1 MKLDIIPTSDIY
13 IGDRFRK
20 DMGDIQELKRS
31 IKEKGLIHP
40 IAVGIMRDDIADN
53 LYVLIAGGRRL
64 MAYLELNLE
73 TIPVRIYERTL
84 TPSQMRSIELEE
96 NIKRKDMSWIEEVR
110 IQKEIHDLQV
120 MEKGVKIST
129 SPDAPGHSLR
139 DTARLVDRSPAS
151 VSIDI
156 KLAEMMSEL
165 PGLNWADCKDKT
177 EAKKMVKKI
186 EQKITTGELLVRAT
200 EALGRNVDKRKQRLV
215 DSFVVGDFF
224 EEVKKVESRT
234 VNLVEID
241 PPYAIEL
248 EKQKKDYNYEGYN
261 EINIDV
267 YESFMRDVLMESYRV
282 MTDNSWLILWFG
294 PEPWF
299 EMMYKLLIETGF
311 RTRRLCG
318 IWDKSYSQT
327 QTNTPAYYL
336 GNAYEMFF
344 YARKGNVQINKQG
357 RSNVFSYAPVNPQD
371 KIHPTERPIELIAE
385 ILNTFGRPND
395 HVMVPFAGSGNTII
409 AANILNM
416 IGFGY
421 DLTQDYK
428 DKYLIR
434 VEESL

>member
-327 QTNTPAYYL
+327 QTNMPAYYL